1 MSVNPPDP
9 TPYEGHDPDVA
20 NARNDLLEYIG
31 NCAPVTYRAN
41 VLAKRSPLALKLLVV
56 STLYPV
62 RDEDFSPVALA
73 TLRGEVQ
80 RDRQAKRIVDDLLA
94 QVESGADPETI
105 TAWGDQ
111 VDNNTLPY
119 RQTVA
124 DSHAR
129 RDVLNVDFERL
140 ARDFCDEVTDWAG
153 FTDEHDTRG
162 CYTCLHGTCMVGYE
176 DVLGDDEDDGAED
189 VPAGDTALEAV
200 DAPEPEPDRE
210 AIERRYA
217 HEHGPQESTGE

>member
-56 STLYPV
+56 ATLYPL
-62 RDEDFSPVALA
+62 RDEDFSPLELA
-73 TLRGEVQ
+73 TLRGEVE
-80 RDRQAKRIVDDLLA
+80 RDRHAQRLVDDLLD
-94 QVESGADPETI
+94 QVETGADPESI
-105 TAWGDQ
+105 TTSGGE

-119 RQTVA
+119 RESVA

-129 RDVLNVDFERL
+129 RDVLRVDFERL
-140 ARDFCDEVTDWAG
+140 ARDFTDEVTDWAG

-162 CYTCLHGTCMVGYE
+162 CYACLGGTCMVGYE
-176 DVLGDDEDDGAED
+176 DALDDDEDDDAAEP
-189 VPAGDTALEAV
+189 VPD
-200 DAPEPEPDRE
+200 PE

-217 HEHGPQESTGE
+217 YEHDTQESAPE

>member
-56 STLYPV
+56 ATLYPL
-62 RDEDFSPVALA
+62 RDEDFSPLVLA
-73 TLRGEVQ
+73 TLRGEVA
-80 RDRQAKRIVDDLLA
+80 RDRHAQRLVDDLLE

-119 RQTVA
+119 RQSVA

-140 ARDFCDEVTDWAG
+140 ARDFTDEVTDWAG

-162 CYTCLHGTCMVGYE
+162 CYACLGGTCMVGYE
-176 DVLGDDEDDGAED
+176 DVLDDDEDDDAAES
-189 VPAGDTALEAV
+189 VPD
-200 DAPEPEPDRE
+200 PE

-217 HEHGPQESTGE
+217 YEHGTQESAPE